1 MKKIFLIVCT
11 ACLALSV
18 SAQPAA
24 RRNQQQRQSPA
35 NTITTRAQISF
46 PTTAPMEEDVVWR
59 RDIYREL
66 KLTEDANA
74 GLYYPTEPVGSQMNL
89 LYLHLQVDDEW
100 S

>member
-59 RDIYREL
+59 QEMIKVRNLGRKSLEEVKIKLQDLELGFRE
-66 KLTEDANA
+66 E
-74 GLYYPTEPVGSQMNL
+74 
-89 LYLHLQVDDEW
+89 
-100 S
+100 

>member
-59 RDIYREL
+59 RVSIV
-66 KLTEDANA
+66 N
-74 GLYYPTEPVGSQMNL
+74 SNL
-89 LYLHLQVDDEW
+89 PRMLMLDYIILLNL
-100 S
+100 